1 MSDLAD
7 TIKSR
12 GFWRVT
18 VRPSRFDP
26 NHIDDYNRL
35 FAVVRDSAVELRGWD
50 CPHIDTQNPPRRENA
65 WVGQETGWEH
75 YRELWRLYRSGQFLF
90 LGGYEEDWRDH
101 SGLWPHPPKW
111 ESGRLLWIQDAI
123 FSLTEFSKF
132 AGRLAA
138 TEAAGPRMVFE
149 IAFENLEGR
158 VLRNDQRNVDPHVF
172 AKRAQVNE
180 WLWKRELTRAEL
192 AGATRELAAT
202 AAADLFARFG
212 FEVAVEEVREAQ
224 HKLFALKGGS

>member
-1 MSDLAD
+1 MSELAD

-101 SGLWPHPPKW
+101 SGFTLASSTEMGVRTFTLDPRRDLLPH
-111 ESGRLLWIQDAI
+111 R
-123 FSLTEFSKF
+123 
-132 AGRLAA
+132 
-138 TEAAGPRMVFE
+138 VF
-149 IAFENLEGR
+149 
-158 VLRNDQRNVDPHVF
+158 
-172 AKRAQVNE
+172 
-180 WLWKRELTRAEL
+180 
-192 AGATRELAAT
+192 
-202 AAADLFARFG
+202 
-212 FEVAVEEVREAQ
+212 
-224 HKLFALKGGS
+224 

>member
-1 MSDLAD
+1 
-7 TIKSR
+7 
-12 GFWRVT
+12 
-18 VRPSRFDP
+18 
-26 NHIDDYNRL
+26 
-35 FAVVRDSAVELRGWD
+35 
-50 CPHIDTQNPPRRENA
+50 
-65 WVGQETGWEH
+65 
-75 YRELWRLYRSGQFLF
+75 
-90 LGGYEEDWRDH
+90 
-101 SGLWPHPPKW
+101 
-111 ESGRLLWIQDAI
+111 
-123 FSLTEFSKF
+123 
-132 AGRLAA
+132 
-138 TEAAGPRMVFE
+138 MVFE
-149 IAFENLEGR
+149 IAFGNLEGR

>member
-1 MSDLAD
+1 MSELAD

-50 CPHIDTQNPPRRENA
+50 CPHIDTQNPPRRENV

-111 ESGRLLWIQDAI
+111 EFGRLLWIQDAI
-123 FSLTEFSKF
+123 FSLTEFSVIVY
-132 AGRLAA
+132 L
-138 TEAAGPRMVFE
+138 
-149 IAFENLEGR
+149 L
-158 VLRNDQRNVDPHVF
+158 HV
-172 AKRAQVNE
+172 R
-180 WLWKRELTRAEL
+180 
-192 AGATRELAAT
+192 AGAVRVGSW
-202 AAADLFARFG
+202 ARKQRG
-212 FEVAVEEVREAQ
+212 AGLSSWESSQYGLPVSLDIPCSLGLR
-224 HKLFALKGGS
+224 G